1 MFNPRDTDL
10 IHAINGNCQKFFI
23 PSTKGGE
30 REMASVLF
38 NEGADQLQEDE
49 DRGGREPVKVK
60 FLRVTGSS
68 SPREVLEILSR
79 ERGVSPEFFF
89 LSKDQVVLFLVT
101 HPFLFQERMSPRIY
115 FLVSPPKK
123 ILECNINTLVIP
135 AYTQANITEVD
146 DSSIKFGALVIP
158 VV

>member
-10 IHAINGNCQKFFI
+10 IHAINSCQKFFI
-23 PSTKGGE
+23 PGTKGGE

-79 ERGVSPEFFF
+79 ERGVPPKFFF
-89 LSKDQVVLFLVT
+89 LSKDQVVLFLAT
-101 HPFLFQERMSPRIY
+101 HPFLFQERMGPRIY
-115 FLVSPPKK
+115 FFVFPGK
-123 ILECNINTLVIP
+123 ILECNLNTLVIP

-146 DSSIKFGALVIP
+146 DNSSMKFGSLVIP
-158 VV
+158 IV